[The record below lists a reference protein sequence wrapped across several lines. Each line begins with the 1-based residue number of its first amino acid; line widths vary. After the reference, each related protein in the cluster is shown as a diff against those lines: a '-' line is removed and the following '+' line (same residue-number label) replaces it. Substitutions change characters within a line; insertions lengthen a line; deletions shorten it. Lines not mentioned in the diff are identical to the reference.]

1 MSPQSSTG
9 VPRSPGR
16 GPGSAIQDLA
26 RFSESI
32 RPFQMSSPNIGFEAG
47 AGHVVKSS
55 RIRLTIQALEALIQE
70 PNRFHRI
77 DFNDG
82 KGHFFKKA
90 APQDKVRF
98 PNGEFFTARVRSQGS
113 LCIFI
118 KFIIDY
124 LLRLMI

>member
-1 MSPQSSTG
+1 MGSITKSPRG
-9 VPRSPGR
+9 VGIPPGS
-16 GPGSAIQDLA
+16 SAIQDLS
-26 RFSESI
+26 RLSESI
-32 RPFQMSSPNIGFEAG
+32 RPFQISSPNIGFEPG

-90 APQDKVRF
+90 ATQDKIRY
-98 PNGEFFTARVRSQGS
+98 PNGEFFTARVRTQG
-113 LCIFI
+113 IFE
-118 KFIIDY
+118 FIYHIHFCSKH
-124 LLRLMI
+124 LLKH